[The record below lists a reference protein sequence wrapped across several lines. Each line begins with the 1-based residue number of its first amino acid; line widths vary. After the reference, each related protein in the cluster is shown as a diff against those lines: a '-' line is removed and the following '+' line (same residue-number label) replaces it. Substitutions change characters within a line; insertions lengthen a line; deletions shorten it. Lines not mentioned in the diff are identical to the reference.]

1 MTKDFD
7 FKADKPSW
15 PLSSYGPA
23 KNEKNLLSSLDESS
37 EELRF
42 KAVTAAR
49 NGNINEY
56 VRCSLFIYSNDSL
69 TVGETV
75 SIRAE
80 CFHKCRSNLR
90 QCAQ

>member
-23 KNEKNLLSSLDESS
+23 KNEKNLLPPLDESP

-42 KAVTAAR
+42 KAVTAVR

-56 VRCSLFIYSNDSL
+56 VRGGFPPKLFIL
-69 TVGETV
+69 
-75 SIRAE
+75 SIG
-80 CFHKCRSNLR
+80 
-90 QCAQ
+90 

>member
-69 TVGETV
+69 TV
-75 SIRAE
+75 
-80 CFHKCRSNLR
+80 
-90 QCAQ
+90 